1 MINRKAFLLN
11 AIEEGFKNDV
21 SGYPLSLK
29 HSKGKNLKD
38 YKIYGNSVQNGTPT
52 PDNPVEIQSVGDK
65 TKNLFDVSKSSGFES
80 QYGGLTNTIDGNV
93 ITVECSVPSRIGYL
107 ELGTFEAG
115 NYYISANFITG
126 IAYVRVV
133 LNDKIMSSEDY
144 TIRNGKGVVIKV
156 LQDTHIRLSGSFS
169 NNNISKMSDI
179 QMVKSNIPTAY
190 EPYGYKIPVKVSG
203 TNIFDGLLQEGDY
216 GAGANRISSVNY
228 IPVKPNTTYRFSRNN
243 ERVYMYDEEKTQ
255 LSRVDTGNNGNTI
268 TTTED
273 TRYIRVVWFGTEDT
287 TQTIWI
293 NEGTELLDYEPY
305 VAPITTNIYLDEPLR
320 KIGDYADYID
330 FNNKKIVRKVT
341 FLVID
346 GFSIYIPS
354 KKSEVCWFSVK
365 KANKHAVDGKVLS
378 PILKSLQESW
388 WQNSEGI
395 ISHKINAYGIYLSL
409 NWDRLG
415 LTYDGENVYSNDDIN
430 KTTPLSDAVLYDNAS
445 KYFTQKFSE
454 GYRTIY
460 YPLDTPTEETIEL
473 PNIPTIKGTTILEV
487 DTIVEAS
494 NLNVSY
500 KSFEKGE

>member
-80 QYGGLTNTIDGNV
+80 KYGGLTSTIDGNV
-93 ITVECSVPSRIGYL
+93 ITVECSVPSRSGYL

-126 IAYVRVV
+126 IDYARLV
-133 LNDKIMSSEDY
+133 LNDKIISSEDY
-144 TIRNGKGVVIKV
+144 TIRNGKGIVIEL
-156 LQDTHIRLSGSFS
+156 LQDTHIRLYRGFS

-179 QMVKSNIPTAY
+179 QIVKSNMPTTY

-216 GAGANRISSVNY
+216 GTGTNRISSVNY
-228 IPVKPNTTYRFSRNN
+228 IPVKPNTTYIFSRNN
-243 ERVYMYDEEKTQ
+243 ERVYMYDEAKTQ
-255 LSRVDTGNNGNTI
+255 LSRVDTGTNNNKI

-305 VAPITTNIYLDEPLR
+305 VEPITTNIYLDEPLR

-330 FNNKKIVRKVT
+330 FKNQKVVRNIEE
-341 FLVID
+341 ID
-346 GFSIYIPS
+346 STGTLPL
-354 KKSEVCWFSVK
+354 EE
-365 KANKHAVDGKVLS
+365 
-378 PILKSLQESW
+378 SLQ
-388 WQNSEGI
+388 
-395 ISHKINAYGIYLSL
+395 
-409 NWDRLG
+409 
-415 LTYDGENVYSNDDIN
+415 
-430 KTTPLSDAVLYDNAS
+430 VLA
-445 KYFTQKFSE
+445 
-454 GYRTIY
+454 
-460 YPLDTPTEETIEL
+460 TPTEETIEL
-473 PNIPTIKGTTILEV
+473 PNIPTHKGTTILSV

-500 KSFEKGE
+500 KSFEKE